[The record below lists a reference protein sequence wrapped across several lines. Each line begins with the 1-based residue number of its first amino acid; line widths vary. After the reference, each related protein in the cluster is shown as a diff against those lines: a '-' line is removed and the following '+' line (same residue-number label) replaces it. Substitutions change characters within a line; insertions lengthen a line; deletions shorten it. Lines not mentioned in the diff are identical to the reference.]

1 MYDHKYLFS
10 AIISFPQSGR
20 YTLQHTHT
28 HTTLHSTYKYNCFVM
43 RSESTVQ
50 YSLFTLRR
58 RGRVT
63 LNSDLAAIAL
73 LCKHL
78 SRHGQI
84 SVSVLFFI
92 ICKLPNISKADVR
105 RSVHRH
111 KSTEIYFSRRCAR
124 AYKLHVKLT
133 ICTSTAT
140 TNSRQLFCKY

>member
-1 MYDHKYLFS
+1 M
-10 AIISFPQSGR
+10 I
-20 YTLQHTHT
+20 
-28 HTTLHSTYKYNCFVM
+28 

-58 RGRVT
+58 RGGVT

-124 AYKLHVKLT
+124 AYELHVKLT
-133 ICTSTAT
+133 ICISTAT
-140 TNSRQLFCKY
+140 TNSRQLFFQILSVHSAHSHECMHAFTHACTRKHAFSFLCAAPAAVRL

>member
-28 HTTLHSTYKYNCFVM
+28 QRCTVHTNTTALWSDLKVQC
-43 RSESTVQ
+43 STVCSHSGGEEESRWTLILLRSHS
-50 YSLFTLRR
+50 YANIWAVMDKFLSLFF
-58 RGRVT
+58 
-63 LNSDLAAIAL
+63 
-73 LCKHL
+73 
-78 SRHGQI
+78 
-84 SVSVLFFI
+84 FFI
-92 ICKLPNISKADVR
+92 ICKLPNISKPDVR

-124 AYKLHVKLT
+124 AYELHVKLT
-133 ICTSTAT
+133 ICISTAT

>member
-1 MYDHKYLFS
+1 M
-10 AIISFPQSGR
+10 I
-20 YTLQHTHT
+20 
-28 HTTLHSTYKYNCFVM
+28 

-58 RGRVT
+58 RGGVT

-124 AYKLHVKLT
+124 AYELHVNNKQQATVLQILSVHSAHSHECMHAFT
-133 ICTSTAT
+133 HACTRKHAFSFLCAAPAAV
-140 TNSRQLFCKY
+140 RL